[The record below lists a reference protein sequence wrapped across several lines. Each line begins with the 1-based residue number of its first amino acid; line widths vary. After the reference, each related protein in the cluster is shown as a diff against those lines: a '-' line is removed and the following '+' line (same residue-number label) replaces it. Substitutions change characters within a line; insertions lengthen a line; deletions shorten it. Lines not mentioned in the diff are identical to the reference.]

1 MTGFNFSKAFRQ
13 TLLKKQVLHI
23 RVCQVMS
30 LEIYLH
36 DFIAIWQFSWEL

>member
-13 TLLKKQVLHI
+13 TLLKKQFLHI

-30 LEIYLH
+30 LQIHLH